1 MRPEWLRPGSILLV
15 FLGGCAGAGL
25 REALVATLPDAG
37 PIPTAIL
44 VANLLGAFL
53 LGVLLEALIR
63 SSGSG
68 AARAR
73 LLLGTGMLGGFT
85 TYSALALGVFEMS
98 ADGHAWTALAYGL
111 ATVIVGGLLSWA
123 GIAAAVAARRGLD
136 RRPGPQPGG
145 GADA

>member
-15 FLGGCAGAGL
+15 FLGGCAGVGL
-25 REALVATLPDAG
+25 REALVAMLPDAG

-63 SSGSG
+63 SSGPG

-85 TYSALALGVFEMS
+85 TYSALATDA
-98 ADGHAWTALAYGL
+98 ADLLSSGSPGAGAAYGVG
-111 ATVIVGGLLSWA
+111 TVIVGAIATWT
-123 GIAAAVAARRGLD
+123 GIAV
-136 RRPGPQPGG
+136 
-145 GADA
+145 GALTHRTEGDVR

>member
-15 FLGGCAGAGL
+15 FLGGCAGVGL
-25 REALVATLPDAG
+25 REALVAMLPDAG

-63 SSGSG
+63 STGRG

-73 LLLGTGMLGGFT
+73 LLIGTGLIGGFT
-85 TYSALALGVFEMS
+85 TYSALALGIVEM
-98 ADGHAWTALAYGL
+98 AMAGPPWVGLAYGL
-111 ATVIVGGLLSWA
+111 VTVIVGGLLSWA
-123 GIAAAVAARRGLD
+123 GIAVAVAARRGLD
-136 RRPGPQPGG
+136 RRSGPQAGG
-145 GADA
+145 DADA

>member
-25 REALVATLPDAG
+25 REALVAMLPDAG

-63 SSGSG
+63 STGRG

-73 LLLGTGMLGGFT
+73 LLIGTGLIGGFT
-85 TYSALALGVFEMS
+85 TYSALALGIVEM
-98 ADGHAWTALAYGL
+98 AMAGPPWVGLAYGL
-111 ATVIVGGLLSWA
+111 VTVIVGGLLSWA
-123 GIAAAVAARRGLD
+123 GIAVAVAARRGLD
-136 RRPGPQPGG
+136 RRPGPQAGG
-145 GADA
+145 DADA